1 MKRESIIVLGLVLGL
16 ALVGVFMVYST
27 GAADPHGMAR
37 FQRQLVYLAIGV
49 CALFFCANLDYHRLR
64 EPFWFRSIVLIALLL
79 LALVLVPG
87 IGEERKGAQRW
98 IEVPGLTSFQPSEMG
113 KFALILLLSVKLAQN
128 HEQMGSFF
136 RGFVPPLLITGVFAG
151 LVLLEDDL
159 GTPVVM
165 ISVAFC
171 MMFMAGARW
180 RYMLPSIVPV
190 VAGIAALIV
199 ITPYR
204 MKRLTTFLNPWK
216 DREENGYQLIQ
227 SMVAFA
233 QGGVF
238 GKGPG
243 RGEQKLDY
251 LPDAHTDFVFAAWA
265 EETGL
270 VGTLA
275 LAGLFLLLLA
285 LTMRI
290 AANARDMYGSLLAG
304 GIASLVAI
312 QAAINMAVT
321 TGMVPTKGLPLPFIS
336 WGGTALMV
344 FMALMGLVISV
355 GLQGLPPS
363 PRRAGTSA

>member
-16 ALVGVFMVYST
+16 VLTGVFMVYST

-37 FQRQLVYLAIGV
+37 FQRQLVYVAIGI
-49 CALFFCANLDYHRLR
+49 CALFLCANVDYHRLR

-79 LALVLVPG
+79 LALVLIPG

-98 IEVPGLTSFQPSEMG
+98 IEVPGLTSFQPSELA
-113 KFALILLLSVKLAQN
+113 KFALILLLAVKLAQN
-128 HEQMGSFF
+128 HEQMGKFF
-136 RGFVPPLLITGVFAG
+136 RGFLPPLVITGLFAG

-171 MMFMAGARW
+171 MMFIAGARW
-180 RYMLPSIVPV
+180 RYLIPSMVPV
-190 VAGIAALIV
+190 ALGIATLIV

-204 MKRLTTFLNPWK
+204 VKRLTTFLNPWK
-216 DREENGYQLIQ
+216 EREENGYQLIQ

-243 RGEQKLDY
+243 RGEQKLHY
-251 LPDAHTDFVFAAWA
+251 LPDAHTDFIFAAWA

-270 VGTLA
+270 IGTLM
-275 LAGLFLLLLA
+275 LAGMFLLLFAVIL
-285 LTMRI
+285 RI
-290 AANARDMYGSLLAG
+290 AANARDMYGALLAG
-304 GIASLVAI
+304 GIAALVAI

-321 TGMVPTKGLPLPFIS
+321 TGLVPTKGLPLPFVS
-336 WGGTALMV
+336 WGGTALIV

-355 GLQGLPPS
+355 GLQGFPPS
-363 PRRAGTSA
+363 PHYARVKA